1 MLVNRINRQS
11 GWLILIM
18 AAVIFIG
25 CGSKESGKAGKMV
38 ESSSGLVSV
47 DEVIGDGD
55 LAAVGKTV
63 SVNYTGMFEDGKVF
77 DTSLQPGRGPFEFAL
92 GAGQVIKGWDEGVD
106 GMRVGGKRKLT
117 IPPHLAYGERGA
129 GGVIPPNAT
138 LVFEVELLA
147 VK

>member
-1 MLVNRINRQS
+1 MLVNRINRHS

-18 AAVIFIG
+18 TAVIFIG

-47 DEVIGDGD
+47 DEVIGEGD
-55 LAAVGKTV
+55 LAEVGKTV

-77 DTSLQPGRGPFEFAL
+77 DTSLQPGRGPFEFSL

-129 GGVIPPNAT
+129 GGVIPPNST